1 MATVWV
7 RLNTNFSAKKKE
19 KMEYGSIFEYNE
31 TWILYFWKGSF
42 TMNAKSAK

>member
-7 RLNTNFSAKKKE
+7 RLNTNFSAKEE
-19 KMEYGSIFEYNE
+19 KMEYESIFEYSE